1 MAKRFVG
8 IRWSIRAK
16 NDLQDIYEFYIPIVG
31 EEKAFG
37 IIQNILSR
45 VTALEKSQINFG
57 TRFRSERDP
66 EMQYFKIGIPPHLV
80 FYQVQNKEIQILRL
94 FDGRQNPEKLGL

>member
-8 IRWSIRAK
+8 VRWSILAK

-37 IIQNILSR
+37 IINNILAK

-57 TRFRSERDP
+57 TKFRSKRSP
-66 EMQYFKIGIPPHLV
+66 EMEYFKIGIPPHLV
-80 FYQVQNKEIQILRL
+80 FYQIQIKDSQ
-94 FDGRQNPEKLGL
+94 F